1 MHSKG
6 FVHRDIRPEHFL
18 YGRAKHP
25 EKIYLAGLLLG
36 KTFQRTNGRHVP
48 YKDNKT
54 CFTGTARFAS
64 LNTHLGI
71 EQSRRDDLESLI
83 NVLIFL
89 AKGHLPW
96 MGITGDG
103 RKEKYESIQMAKI
116 TIPVDI
122 VCKDLPT
129 EFKELLIYCRTLEYE
144 QQPDYH
150 YMQDTLRKVLK
161 DLPKSERSLPIT

>member
-1 MHSKG
+1 MAN
-6 FVHRDIRPEHFL
+6 L
-18 YGRAKHP
+18 YKRKM
-25 EKIYLAGLLLG
+25 
-36 KTFQRTNGRHVP
+36 
-48 YKDNKT
+48 
-54 CFTGTARFAS
+54 
-64 LNTHLGI
+64 
-71 EQSRRDDLESLI
+71 
-83 NVLIFL
+83 VL
-89 AKGHLPW
+89 H
-96 MGITGDG
+96 GDQNQNLQ
-103 RKEKYESIQMAKI
+103 IQMAKI